1 MFLLAS
7 ITFGWS
13 FRPYTFIFTHL
24 HLTHLFFLFF
34 ILASF
39 NDKIYQCIRF
49 VVFYVTSRTK
59 EMRNQMESLL

>member
-13 FRPYTFIFTHL
+13 FHIF
-24 HLTHLFFLFF
+24 FFF

-39 NDKIYQCIRF
+39 NDKIYQSIRF

-59 EMRNQMESLL
+59 EMRNQMESPL